1 MAAYKYQ
8 DETFEVD
15 KGDSCEIKVSDGT
28 NTASITTEVVGYRV
42 HAVGRNNWGWNI
54 PNVAQAVNKACQEL
68 LDSRTRTSREDAC
81 KELLE
86 FVDSLGENS

>member
-15 KGDSCEIKVSDGT
+15 NADSCEIKVSDGT
-28 NTASITTEVVGYRV
+28 NTVSITTEVVGYRV
-42 HAVGRNNWGWNI
+42 HAVAGNWGWNI
-54 PNVAQAVNKACQEL
+54 SNVAQAVDKACQEL
-68 LDSRTRTSREDAC
+68 IDSRTRASREDAC
-81 KELLE
+81 KQLLE